1 MKMHRVLLLVHEG
14 LVPKEGIPIAEVDPS
29 WRMEWDVVTT
39 LRERGH
45 ELKVIGVHDDLT
57 PIRSS
62 IEEFKPDIVFNLLEA
77 FDNICVFDQ
86 NVVSYLELL
95 KIPYTGCNPRGLTLA
110 RDKALARKLLAYHR
124 IPSPAFKVIPFGKK
138 PVLPRKLGF
147 PLIVKSLTYEGS
159 ASISQASVVAN
170 QEQLE
175 KRVKF
180 IHDTLYTPAIV
191 EQYINGRE
199 LYVGVLGNHR
209 LRVLPVWEM
218 SFTDM
223 PADNWRIATQRVKWN
238 VAYQKKHGIETGEA
252 KLEDEVAVKIKLLAA
267 RAFRAL
273 ELSGYARFDFR
284 LDETGNPYVIEANPN
299 PQLAMVEDFAQS
311 AIRSRMNY
319 SRLLGR
325 IMALGLEWQPH
336 RMGIDQG
343 TS

>member
-1 MKMHRVLLLVHEG
+1 MRKHRVLLLVHEG
-14 LVPKEGIPIAEVDPS
+14 LVPKEGIPIAEVEPA

-180 IHDTLYTPAIV
+180 IHATLYTPAIV
-191 EQYINGRE
+191 EQFINGRE

-209 LRVLPVWEM
+209 LRVFPVWEM
-218 SFTDM
+218 SFTNM
-223 PADNWRIATQRVKWN
+223 PADNWRIATERVKWN
-238 VAYQKKHGIETGEA
+238 AAYQKKHGIETGEA
-252 KLEDEVAVKIKLLAA
+252 KLEDDVAVKIKQLAA

-284 LDETGNPYVIEANPN
+284 MDETGNPYVIEANPN
-299 PQLAMVEDFAQS
+299 PQLAKVEDFAQS

-336 RMGIDQG
+336 RMEID
-343 TS
+343 

>member
-1 MKMHRVLLLVHEG
+1 MKKHRVLLLVHEG
-14 LVPKEGIPIAEVDPS
+14 LEPREGIPSAEVNPE

-39 LRERGH
+39 LRKRGH
-45 ELKVIGVHDDLT
+45 ELKVIGVHDDLR
-57 PIRSS
+57 PIRAS
-62 IEEFKPDIVFNLLEA
+62 IDEFKPTIVFNLLEA

-124 IPSPAFKVIPFGKK
+124 IPSPAFKVVPLGKTA
-138 PVLPRKLGF
+138 VLPKGLGF
-147 PLIVKSLTYEGS
+147 PLIVKSLTYE
-159 ASISQASVVAN
+159 ASKGISQASVVAN

-199 LYVGVLGNHR
+199 LYVGVVGNHR
-209 LRVLPVWEM
+209 LRVFPVWEM
-218 SFTDM
+218 SFANM
-223 PADNWRIATQRVKWN
+223 PADNWRIATERVKWN
-238 VAYQKKHGIETGEA
+238 AAYQKKHGIDTGEA
-252 KLEDEVAVKIKLLAA
+252 KLENSVAVKIKHLAT

-284 LDETGNPYVIEANPN
+284 MDEAGNAYVIEANPN
-299 PQLAMVEDFAQS
+299 PQLAEAEDFSQS
-311 AIRSRMNY
+311 AIRSKMSY
-319 SRLLGR
+319 AHLIER

-336 RMGIDQG
+336 RMGID
-343 TS
+343 

>member
-1 MKMHRVLLLVHEG
+1 MKKHRVLLLVHEG
-14 LVPKEGIPIAEVDPS
+14 LVPKEGIPIAEVDPA

-124 IPSPAFKVIPFGKK
+124 IPSPAFKVIPFGRK

-191 EQYINGRE
+191 EQFINGRE

-209 LRVLPVWEM
+209 LRVFPVWEM
-218 SFTDM
+218 SFTNM
-223 PADNWRIATQRVKWN
+223 PADNWRIATERVKWN

-252 KLEDEVAVKIKLLAA
+252 KLADDIAVKIKQLAA

-284 LDETGNPYVIEANPN
+284 MDETGNPYVIEANPN
-299 PQLAMVEDFAQS
+299 PQLAKVEDFAQS

-336 RMGIDQG
+336 RLGID
-343 TS
+343 

>member
-1 MKMHRVLLLVHEG
+1 MKKHRVLLLVHEG
-14 LVPKEGIPIAEVDPS
+14 LVPKEGIPIAEVDPA

-124 IPSPAFKVIPFGKK
+124 IPSPAFKVIPFGRK
-138 PVLPRKLGF
+138 PVLPKKLGF

-191 EQYINGRE
+191 EQFINGRE

-209 LRVLPVWEM
+209 LRVFPVWEM
-218 SFTDM
+218 SFTNM
-223 PADNWRIATQRVKWN
+223 PADNWRIATERVKWN

-252 KLEDEVAVKIKLLAA
+252 KLADDIAVKIKQLAA

-284 LDETGNPYVIEANPN
+284 MDETGNPYVIEANPN
-299 PQLAMVEDFAQS
+299 PQLAKVEDFAQS

-336 RMGIDQG
+336 RLGID
-343 TS
+343 